1 MERTCE
7 EAHVQAAS
15 VRAAVLDLC
24 DAGLALSESLLPGTT
39 VLT

>member
-1 MERTCE
+1 M
-7 EAHVQAAS
+7 QAAS

-24 DAGLALSESLLPGTT
+24 AASLELSESLLPGTK